1 MVLALADRD
10 ALPLA
15 DGDTDGDNDA
25 TEDGLALLEPLRD
38 PVNDIDALAVVLALA
53 DRDALPLADG
63 DTDGDMLLLRDPVKD
78 TDALTLALAL
88 ALALAVNEGMD
99 TSEEVGV
106 MERDGETDAEDDKV
120 GVGDGDT
127 DGYHG
132 T

>member
-1 MVLALADRD
+1 VLSDD
-10 ALPLA
+10 
-15 DGDTDGDNDA
+15 DGDTLLDND
-25 TEDGLALLEPLRD
+25 TLLDTLPDVLSD
-38 PVNDIDALAVVLALA
+38 DDTDALAVVLALA

-63 DTDGDMLLLRDPVKD
+63 DADGDMLLLRDPVK
-78 TDALTLALAL
+78 
-88 ALALAVNEGMD
+88 D